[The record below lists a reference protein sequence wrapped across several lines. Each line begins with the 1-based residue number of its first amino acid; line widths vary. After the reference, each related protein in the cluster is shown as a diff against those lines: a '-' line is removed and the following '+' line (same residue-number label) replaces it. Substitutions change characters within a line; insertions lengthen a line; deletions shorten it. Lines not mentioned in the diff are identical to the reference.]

1 MSVLTKKVGRLATFI
16 LLSAS
21 LLVATAPVPRGSS
34 ELTFLEPSG
43 KQTSLSSFQGKVVVM
58 EFLLM
63 NCPHCARVAL
73 VISKLHKELGA
84 RGFQPIG
91 IAFDNDAGGGKVTDF
106 VRRFGIAYPVGYTS
120 AAAVDGFLGRKSSE
134 QFMVPQIVVID
145 RQGIIRAQSRP
156 IRESSLED
164 ENYLRNLINSLLD
177 ESVPRSGNRP
187 PAREQLKQH

>member
-1 MSVLTKKVGRLATFI
+1 MTVLRNRVVALTSLI
-16 LLSAS
+16 LLGAT
-21 LLVATAPVPRGSS
+21 LLVATAPVPRASS

-43 KQTSLSSFQGKVVVM
+43 KHTSLSSFHGKVVVV

-63 NCPHCARVAL
+63 NCPHCARVTL
-73 VISKLHKELGA
+73 VIAKLHKELGP

-106 VRRFGIAYPVGYTS
+106 VRRLGITYPVGYTS
-120 AAAVDGFLGRKSSE
+120 SKAVDSYLGRKSSE

-164 ENYLRNLINSLLD
+164 ESYLRSLIDGLLK
-177 ESVPRSGNRP
+177 ESKPN
-187 PAREQLKQH
+187 